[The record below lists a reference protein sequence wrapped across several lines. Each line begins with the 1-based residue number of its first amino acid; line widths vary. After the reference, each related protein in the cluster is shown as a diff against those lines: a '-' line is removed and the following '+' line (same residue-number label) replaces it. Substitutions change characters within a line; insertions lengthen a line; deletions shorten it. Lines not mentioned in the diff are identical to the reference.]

1 MTVESN
7 TADVRHSEAPIAPAR
22 PPAGGRSS
30 DWLVE
35 PDTVDLMSR
44 LPGAADRYVAC
55 APGRLDVMG
64 GLAEYSGS
72 SIVNMPIGGRVL
84 VGVEPRRAGA
94 STPGSGDDLSIIC
107 WPPSDS
113 GNGAATSCVVPLAQ
127 LFDEGGKPIEADRAR
142 SRQADFVGLIDRT
155 HADDAWCALATLVEM
170 CRAGVIPRLERGLV
184 IAIGSTLSGLAGV
197 AAETSVS
204 AATAAALAGLHD
216 VAPQAN
222 RTVAVCQRVAN
233 RWLDL
238 PIGIGDAYCVLH
250 GEADTLHLV
259 ECATSSLGARI
270 NLSDRLSVIGIECG
284 GRSSDATEKFIRARV
299 AAFMGRGLIERIVR
313 HENPTGSSFSGLLSS
328 VSVEDYVERF
338 RDRLPTKLKGS
349 EYLERFGETGDS
361 LTRID
366 PSCTYKVRSRTEH
379 HIYEHTRVSQF
390 LKCIRRA
397 GENPPEQRDVALR
410 EAGELM
416 YASHWSYGQR
426 CGLGSVHAD
435 LLVNLLRRYGTGKGI
450 FGAKIT
456 GRGCGGVVAVLAKTG
471 RAADDAI
478 ASAIEAFD
486 SQTGCSATLLRSTD
500 SGAFVTGV
508 RKV

>member
-7 TADVRHSEAPIAPAR
+7 TAGVRPSEAKIATAR
-22 PPAGGRSS
+22 PSAGELGS
-30 DWLVE
+30 DWLAE
-35 PDTVDLMSR
+35 PDAVDLMSR
-44 LPGAADRYVAC
+44 LPGAADRYIAC

-94 STPGSGDDLSIIC
+94 CRPASGDDVSIIC
-107 WPPSDS
+107 CAPSDS
-113 GNGAATSCVVPLAQ
+113 GNGAATSCVAPLAQ
-127 LFDEGGKPIEADRAR
+127 LFDKGGKPIEADQAR
-142 SRQADFVGLIDRT
+142 SLIDGAHT
-155 HADDAWCALATLVEM
+155 GDAWCALATLLEM
-170 CRAGVIPRLERGLV
+170 CRAGVIPRLDRGLV

-216 VAPQAN
+216 VPPQAN
-222 RTVAVCQRVAN
+222 GTVAVCQRVAN

-238 PIGIGDAYCVLH
+238 PIGIGDAHCVLH
-250 GEADTLHLV
+250 GEADTLHHV

-270 NLSDRLSVIGIECG
+270 NLSDRLTLIGIECG
-284 GRSSDATEKFIRARV
+284 GRSSDATEKFVRARV

-338 RDRLPTKLKGS
+338 RDRLPMKLKGS

-366 PSCTYKVRSRTEH
+366 PSYTYKVRSRTEH

-390 LKCIRRA
+390 LECIRRA
-397 GENPPEQRDVALR
+397 GENAPEQREAALG

-426 CGLGSVHAD
+426 CGLGSVQAD
-435 LLVNLLRRYGTGKGI
+435 LLVNLLRRYGTGMGI

-456 GRGCGGVVAVLAKTG
+456 GRGCGGVVAVLAQAG

-478 ASAIEAFD
+478 AAAIDEFD
-486 SQTGCSATLLRSTD
+486 SRTGRSATLLRSTG
-500 SGAFVTGV
+500 SGALVTGV